1 MFGHTKAQEGGL
13 AHPKCPLPLI
23 TLIDTWIRT
32 MRTRPSVAHTT
43 EKSRQGQCRPCC
55 VAGGMGVL
63 CILDP
68 FCVLYHVFCIPV
80 PGRSPGAGRLRRT
93 ARWRKTCPLL
103 RICKYPS
110 LFAMV
115 DEYPMTSHVFVPGLR
130 KNCNRNLD
138 QEFVLQQ
145 YRMDTQ
151 RNRTKR
157 DGTRRKPAAPIG
169 RLHLQQNRTELGS
182 AAALCF
188 QAARLEPAKLLT

>member
-130 KNCNRNLD
+130 KNCNRTLIKNSFSNNTEWIHRETE
-138 QEFVLQQ
+138 QNE
-145 YRMDTQ
+145 T
-151 RNRTKR
+151 
-157 DGTRRKPAAPIG
+157 GPAASQQL
-169 RLHLQQNRTELGS
+169 RLADCTCSRTERSLGLLQPCAS
-182 AAALCF
+182 
-188 QAARLEPAKLLT
+188 RRPASSPPSC